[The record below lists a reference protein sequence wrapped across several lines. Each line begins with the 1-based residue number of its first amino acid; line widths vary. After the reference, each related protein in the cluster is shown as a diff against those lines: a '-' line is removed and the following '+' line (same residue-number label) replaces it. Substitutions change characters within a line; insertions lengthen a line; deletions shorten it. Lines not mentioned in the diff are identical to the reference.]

1 MRKGLLGGMIG
12 VLGLAAPSGLLAAGG
27 GVAST
32 ASSVAPAV
40 ASVGGTVMPGLVH
53 APLLG
58 KHVLSVSNLFG
69 VRQTTQVQSA
79 NWAGYADINDTYQ
92 TLSSSW
98 VQPAVDCSKTFG
110 GFLGLF
116 GSPTAYSSFWVGL
129 DGYNSSSVEQTGTD
143 SDCLSNG
150 TASYYAWYEMYPA
163 SSVQQ
168 STAKYP
174 VSPNDTMTAMVMSNV
189 GGTQF
194 YLSLKDVNK
203 GWSFTVPET
212 GSGFARSSAE
222 FVAEAPSQCSLIFC
236 SELPLADFGSVTF
249 TNAVSANTKGTVGNI
264 ALFPNAAMTMASN
277 GQVLATPGPLTNT
290 TTATN
295 NSSSF
300 TVTWNS

>member
-1 MRKGLLGGMIG
+1 MIG
-12 VLGLAAPSGLLAAGG
+12 VLGLAVPSGALAGMSA
-27 GVAST
+27 A

-40 ASVGGTVMPGLVH
+40 ASVAPSVSSVGGTVMPGLVH

-58 KHVLSVSNLFG
+58 KHILSISNLFG
-69 VRQTTQVQSA
+69 IRQTTQVQSA

-92 TLSSSW
+92 TLSTSW

-116 GSPTAYSSFWVGL
+116 GSHTAYSSFWVGL

-150 TASYYAWYEMYPA
+150 APSYYAWYEMYPA

-168 STAKYP
+168 PTAKYP
-174 VSPNDTMTAMVMSNV
+174 VSPGDTMTAMVMSNV

-194 YLSLKDVNK
+194 YLSLKDANK
-203 GWSFTVPET
+203 GWSFTIPET

-249 TNAVSANTKGTVGNI
+249 TGAVTANTKGTVSNI
-264 ALFPNAAMTMASN
+264 AGFANAAMTMASN
-277 GQVLATPGPLTNT
+277 GQVLATPGPLQ
-290 TTATN
+290 
-295 NSSSF
+295 SGGSSF
-300 TVTWNS
+300 TVNWNS